1 MMKIAITVAALA
13 AVVGAPTL
21 LQSAEAQSMMDAGGH
36 IPDWVK
42 PIASSWIDGDTNDSA
57 FVDALQQLIATD
69 ILRLGA
75 GVDELTFAFIPVKP
89 GDVGDFRPNA
99 ERFAEFLE
107 NQLDIDVEMS
117 IPASYE
123 PIIEGIR
130 FGHIDAAIMDTG
142 PGWFAHSLADAEVI
156 MAEVDGGRIY
166 YQATAWVSV
175 DNSDIDS
182 IDDVLGKEVSFTSQ
196 TGSSG
201 FIRPFGTLVSEGH
214 VTVDGDDAIA
224 LQNAIDGAFAS
235 HAFPGSY
242 GGAAD
247 LLARGQV
254 DVAFGND
261 RLHTYL
267 DDEDRGLIK
276 PAFTIGPVPSHV
288 LVVSSDMSEFTKKA
302 LIDAMLKLNGD
313 QYNDILVDLYGADA
327 MLPTTTDL
335 HLGSF
340 GKNLDVLPGFDDRL
354 LGR

>member
-1 MMKIAITVAALA
+1 MMKTAITIVALLA
-13 AVVGAPTL
+13 VASVPLGM
-21 LQSAEAQSMMDAGGH
+21 QSAHAL
-36 IPDWVK
+36 IPDVVK
-42 PIASSWIDGDTNDSA
+42 ATVGGWATGSVTDDEFISA
-57 FVDALQQLIATD
+57 LETLIATD
-69 ILRLGA
+69 VLRLTNVVGT
-75 GVDELTFAFIPVKP
+75 DELTIAFTPVKP
-89 GDVGDFRPNA
+89 VDVDDFQPNA
-99 ERFAEFLE
+99 DRFTEFLSSE
-107 NQLDIDVEMS
+107 LG
-117 IPASYE
+117 IPVNTEIPTSYE

-142 PGWFAHSLADAEVI
+142 PGWLAHSKSGAEVI
-156 MAEVDGGRIY
+156 MAEVTGGKIY

-175 DNSDIDS
+175 DNDDIDS

-201 FIRPFGTLVSEGH
+201 FVRPFGSLVTEGL
-214 VTVDGDDAIA
+214 VTIDGDDVIA
-224 LQNAIDGAFAS
+224 LEEAINDAFES

-267 DDEDRGLIK
+267 DEDKRGLIK

-288 LVVSSDMSEFTKKA
+288 LVVSSGMSENTKKA
-302 LIDAMLKLNGD
+302 LIDAMLVLNGD
-313 QYNDILVDLYGADA
+313 EHNEILYDLYEAEA
-327 MLPTTTDL
+327 MLPTTTAN

-340 GKNLDVLPGFDDRL
+340 GANIDALVGFEGLLLDKYNQGN
-354 LGR
+354 